1 MLLKYWS
8 HKRHWDIAWE
18 GFIFGNL
25 KVYTVKALILS
36 ADFKK
41 KHRCIILWFY
51 DLWLIYATCIALTLI
66 ANVGGVHECGGCTW
80 MWGVDMNVGMYVNV
94 GMYIDDQLC
103 SDFTYHLINPEMS
116 ECLFV
121 SQKTLR
127 NLSTFFPLPRS
138 QPPFMYTPTSQSV
151 SMLYM

>member
-66 ANVGGVHECGGCTW
+66 ANVGGVHECGDVHWRPIVFRLHLPFDKSRNVW
-80 MWGVDMNVGMYVNV
+80 MSFCLPKDIEKFKHFLPIASFPAPIHVHPHFSISVNAIHV
-94 GMYIDDQLC
+94 AYL
-103 SDFTYHLINPEMS
+103 
-116 ECLFV
+116 
-121 SQKTLR
+121 SQK
-127 NLSTFFPLPRS
+127 LSTGASF
-138 QPPFMYTPTSQSV
+138 QN
-151 SMLYM
+151 